1 MIQKSYDGSPTL
13 YIVPTPIGNL
23 EDITIRALNILKEVD
38 VIFAE
43 DTRTTK
49 QLLNHF
55 EINKKLISSHLYNE
69 NQNEEKELDY
79 LREGKNIAVVSDRGT
94 PVISDPG
101 YILVKKAIEHGY
113 NVVCL
118 PGPTAV
124 IPALVMSGLSGGP
137 FTFYGFL
144 NSKESKRKKELESL
158 KMTPYPIAF
167 YEAPHRLMK
176 TLNNIYE
183 ISLMDKTSSTQ
194 NDIAI
199 NPKQT
204 IFELQGAKFGEGVF
218 KKMKKDDPTLT
229 QEQYVA
235 TINMGLAMSQV
246 ALTQNQNLSKET
258 ISGIMKAAGA
268 VGDILLSK
276 KQNVKI
282 TLKRKS
288 SEMFTMK
295 EFFNII
301 DQLDTNPQVL
311 LQYLN
316 NYDIITVVR

>member
-55 EINKKLISSHLYNE
+55 DINNRLISSHLYNE
-69 NQNEEKELDY
+69 DQNEEKEIDY
-79 LREGKNIAVVSDRGT
+79 LKEGKNVAVVSDRGT

-101 YILVKKAIEHGY
+101 YILVKNAIKHGY

-118 PGPTAV
+118 PGSTAV

-144 NSKESKRKKELESL
+144 NSKESKKKKELESL
-158 KMTPYPIAF
+158 KSNHYPIVF

-183 ISLMDKTSSTQ
+183 IFG
-194 NDIAI
+194 NRNIAI
-199 NPKQT
+199 VREISKRYEEVIRGTVESLLKTVENLKGEIVIVVEGNHEKQS
-204 IFELQGAKFGEGVF
+204 F
-218 KKMKKDDPTLT
+218 D
-229 QEQYVA
+229 
-235 TINMGLAMSQV
+235 
-246 ALTQNQNLSKET
+246 NLSIKDHVNLYIEDGLTPNEAIKKVAKERNVP
-258 ISGIMKAAGA
+258 K
-268 VGDILLSK
+268 SK
-276 KQNVKI
+276 IYNEYHN
-282 TLKRKS
+282 L
-288 SEMFTMK
+288 
-295 EFFNII
+295 
-301 DQLDTNPQVL
+301 
-311 LQYLN
+311 
-316 NYDIITVVR
+316 

>member
-1 MIQKSYDGSPTL
+1 MIQKSYDGSPTV

-55 EINKKLISSHLYNE
+55 DINKKLISSHLYNE
-69 NQNEEKELDY
+69 VKNEDKEIDY
-79 LREGKNIAVVSDRGT
+79 LKEGKTIAVVSDRGT

-101 YILVKKAIEHGY
+101 YILVKNAIENGY

-158 KMTPYPIAF
+158 KTSPYPIAF
-167 YEAPHRLMK
+167 YEAPHRIIK

-183 ISLMDKTSSTQ
+183 ILGNRK
-194 NDIAI
+194 IAI
-199 NPKQT
+199 VRE
-204 IFELQGAKFGEGVF
+204 I
-218 KKMKKDDPTLT
+218 
-229 QEQYVA
+229 
-235 TINMGLAMSQV
+235 
-246 ALTQNQNLSKET
+246 
-258 ISGIMKAAGA
+258 
-268 VGDILLSK
+268 SK
-276 KQNVKI
+276 KYEEVIRGTVEN
-282 TLKRKS
+282 TLKTVKNLKGEIVIVVEGCHEKPTFNNISIKDHVNLYIEDGLTPNEAIKKVAKERNVPKS
-288 SEMFTMK
+288 EIYN
-295 EFFNII
+295 EYHN
-301 DQLDTNPQVL
+301 L
-311 LQYLN
+311 
-316 NYDIITVVR
+316 

>member
-79 LREGKNIAVVSDRGT
+79 LREGKNVAVVSDRGT

-183 ISLMDKTSSTQ
+183 IFGNRNVAIVREISKRYEEVIRGTVEKLLKTVE
-194 NDIAI
+194 NLKGEIVI
-199 NPKQT
+199 VVEGNHEKQT
-204 IFELQGAKFGEGVF
+204 F
-218 KKMKKDDPTLT
+218 D
-229 QEQYVA
+229 
-235 TINMGLAMSQV
+235 
-246 ALTQNQNLSKET
+246 NLSIKAHVDLYIEDGLTPNEAIKKVAKER
-258 ISGIMKAAGA
+258 G
-268 VGDILLSK
+268 VP
-276 KQNVKI
+276 
-282 TLKRKS
+282 KS
-288 SEMFTMK
+288 EIYN
-295 EFFNII
+295 EYHN
-301 DQLDTNPQVL
+301 L
-311 LQYLN
+311 
-316 NYDIITVVR
+316 

>member
-79 LREGKNIAVVSDRGT
+79 LKDGKNIAVVSDRGT

-101 YILVKKAIEHGY
+101 YILVKNAIKNGY

-144 NSKESKRKKELESL
+144 NSKENKRKKELETL
-158 KMTPYPIAF
+158 KNSPYPIAF
-167 YEAPHRLMK
+167 YEAPHRLIK

-183 ISLMDKTSSTQ
+183 IFG
-194 NDIAI
+194 NREIAI
-199 NPKQT
+199 VREISKRYEEVIRGTVENILKT
-204 IFELQGAKFGEGVF
+204 VENLKGEIVIVVEG
-218 KKMKKDDPTLT
+218 
-229 QEQYVA
+229 
-235 TINMGLAMSQV
+235 
-246 ALTQNQNLSKET
+246 NQET
-258 ISGIMKAAGA
+258 ISF
-268 VGDILLSK
+268 DNLSIKDHVNLYIEDGLKTNEAIK
-276 KQNVKI
+276 KVAKELNVP
-282 TLKRKS
+282 KS
-288 SEMFTMK
+288 EIYN
-295 EFFNII
+295 EYHN
-301 DQLDTNPQVL
+301 L
-311 LQYLN
+311 
-316 NYDIITVVR
+316 

>member
-23 EDITIRALNILKEVD
+23 EDITIRAINILKEVD

-69 NQNEEKELDY
+69 NQNEEKEIDY
-79 LREGKNIAVVSDRGT
+79 LKNKKNIAIVSDRGT

-101 YILVKKAIEHGY
+101 YILVKTAIENGY

-124 IPALVMSGLSGGP
+124 IPALVMSGLSRGP

-144 NSKESKRKKELESL
+144 NSKESKRKKELETL
-158 KMTPYPIAF
+158 KNTPYPIAF

-183 ISLMDKTSSTQ
+183 IFGNRK
-194 NDIAI
+194 IAI
-199 NPKQT
+199 VREISKKYEEVIRDNVENLLKTVENLKGEIVIVVEGNQT
-204 IFELQGAKFGEGVF
+204 KEDF
-218 KKMKKDDPTLT
+218 
-229 QEQYVA
+229 
-235 TINMGLAMSQV
+235 S
-246 ALTQNQNLSKET
+246 NLSIKNHVNLYIEDGLKPNDAIKKVAKER
-258 ISGIMKAAGA
+258 G
-268 VGDILLSK
+268 LP
-276 KQNVKI
+276 
-282 TLKRKS
+282 KS
-288 SEMFTMK
+288 
-295 EFFNII
+295 II
-301 DQLDTNPQVL
+301 YNEYHNL
-311 LQYLN
+311 
-316 NYDIITVVR
+316 

>member
-38 VIFAE
+38 VIFSE

-79 LREGKNIAVVSDRGT
+79 LKDGKNIAVVSDRGT

-101 YILVKKAIEHGY
+101 YILVKNAIKNGY

-144 NSKESKRKKELESL
+144 NSKENKRKKELETL
-158 KMTPYPIAF
+158 KNSPYPIAF
-167 YEAPHRLMK
+167 YEAPHRLIK

-183 ISLMDKTSSTQ
+183 IFG
-194 NDIAI
+194 NREIAI
-199 NPKQT
+199 VREISKRYEEVIRGTVENILKT
-204 IFELQGAKFGEGVF
+204 VENLKGEIVIVVEG
-218 KKMKKDDPTLT
+218 
-229 QEQYVA
+229 
-235 TINMGLAMSQV
+235 
-246 ALTQNQNLSKET
+246 NQET
-258 ISGIMKAAGA
+258 ISF
-268 VGDILLSK
+268 DNLSIKDHVNLYIEDGLTPNEAIK
-276 KQNVKI
+276 KVAKERNVP
-282 TLKRKS
+282 KS
-288 SEMFTMK
+288 EIYN
-295 EFFNII
+295 EYHN
-301 DQLDTNPQVL
+301 L
-311 LQYLN
+311 
-316 NYDIITVVR
+316 

>member
-1 MIQKSYDGSPTL
+1 MIQKSYDGSPAL

-55 EINKKLISSHLYNE
+55 DINNRLISSHLYNE
-69 NQNEEKELDY
+69 DQNEEKEIDY
-79 LREGKNIAVVSDRGT
+79 LKEGKNIAVVSDRGT

-101 YILVKKAIEHGY
+101 YILVKNAIEHGY

-183 ISLMDKTSSTQ
+183 IFG
-194 NDIAI
+194 NRNIAI
-199 NPKQT
+199 VREISKRYEEVIRGTVEKLLKTVENLKGEIVIVVEGNHEKQT
-204 IFELQGAKFGEGVF
+204 F
-218 KKMKKDDPTLT
+218 D
-229 QEQYVA
+229 
-235 TINMGLAMSQV
+235 
-246 ALTQNQNLSKET
+246 NLSIKAHVDLYIEDGLTPNEAIKKVAKER
-258 ISGIMKAAGA
+258 G
-268 VGDILLSK
+268 VP
-276 KQNVKI
+276 
-282 TLKRKS
+282 KS
-288 SEMFTMK
+288 EIYN
-295 EFFNII
+295 EYHN
-301 DQLDTNPQVL
+301 L
-311 LQYLN
+311 
-316 NYDIITVVR
+316 

>member
-23 EDITIRALNILKEVD
+23 EDITIRALNILKEID

-183 ISLMDKTSSTQ
+183 IFGNRNVAIVREISKRYEEVIRGTVEKLLKTVE
-194 NDIAI
+194 NLKGEIVI
-199 NPKQT
+199 VVEGNHEKQT
-204 IFELQGAKFGEGVF
+204 F
-218 KKMKKDDPTLT
+218 D
-229 QEQYVA
+229 
-235 TINMGLAMSQV
+235 
-246 ALTQNQNLSKET
+246 NLSIKAHVDLYIEDGLTPNEAIKKVAKER
-258 ISGIMKAAGA
+258 G
-268 VGDILLSK
+268 VP
-276 KQNVKI
+276 
-282 TLKRKS
+282 KS
-288 SEMFTMK
+288 EIYN
-295 EFFNII
+295 EYHN
-301 DQLDTNPQVL
+301 L
-311 LQYLN
+311 
-316 NYDIITVVR
+316 